1 MRVVSRRWGVAW
13 AALGAALLVTACGPA
28 ASATSGGAVV
38 PGATVT
44 FAQQVGNIP
53 NYIFPITAVNA
64 FASGNLS
71 FLQPLLFRP
80 LYWLGTGA
88 SPVLNPQLSL
98 ANAPTFSN
106 GGRTATITLK
116 HYVWSDGT
124 PVTSRDVQFFLNL
137 LKAGEQNWGGY
148 AVGDL
153 PDNIVS
159 FVAHGQYSFSIT
171 FNKVYAQEWL
181 LNNQLPGIIPMPQ
194 QAWDKTS
201 VGGAIGNYDQTPA
214 GATAVY
220 NFLNHQSM
228 TLSTY
233 TTNPLWKVVD
243 GPFHLTSYNATTGYA
258 AFVPNKRYAGPV
270 KAKIG
275 HLIEL
280 PFTSNTAEFNALR
293 SGAVDYG
300 YLPTT
305 DLSQASYFTAHG
317 YAVQPWPGYG
327 INYLTINWSNPQVR
341 PLFNQ
346 LYIRQALQLVVD
358 QPLWIKDILKGY
370 GYPVDGPVPLVPK
383 TPFVSP
389 LEAKNP
395 YPYDPSRASS
405 LLAAH
410 GWKVGSSGVATCTRP
425 GTASNQ
431 CGAGIAAGAPLAFNA
446 LYPSGVQSFTA
457 EWEVWKS
464 NASKVGIDLTVI
476 PTPLPGMGVGVPCI
490 SGSPCTKDMVNWEGW
505 GFGSAYPDGS
515 QVFSPPETGG
525 YYSSTNNANINA
537 THLSNS
543 SNAVFR
549 YENYLATQL
558 PVIWWP
564 NAPSQIS
571 VIRTTLHGVVQ
582 NALGSFTPE
591 SWWVTK

>member
-1 MRVVSRRWGVAW
+1 MRLVSRRWGAVW
-13 AALGAALLVTACGPA
+13 TALGAALLVTACSPA
-28 ASATSGGAVV
+28 TTTSGGNTPV

-88 SPVLNPQLSL
+88 SPVLNSQLSL
-98 ANAPTFSN
+98 ANTPTFTN
-106 GGRTATITLK
+106 GGRTANITLK
-116 HYVWSDGT
+116 RYVWSDGT
-124 PVTSRDVQFFLNL
+124 PVTSRDVEFFLNL

-148 AVGDL
+148 AVGDI

-159 FVAHGQYSFSIT
+159 FQINSQYSFSIT
-171 FNKVYAQEWL
+171 FNKAYSSAWL
-181 LNNQLPGIIPMPQ
+181 MNNQLPLIIPMPQ
-194 QAWDKTS
+194 QAWDKSST
-201 VGGAIGNYDQTPA
+201 GGTVGNYDQTAA

-220 NFLNHQSM
+220 NYLNQQSM
-228 TLSTY
+228 SLSTY
-233 TTNPLWKVVD
+233 ATNPLWKVVD
-243 GPFHLTSYNATTGYA
+243 GPFQLSSYNPTTNYV
-258 AFVPNKRYAGPV
+258 AFVPNKQYSGPV

-280 PFTSNTAEFNALR
+280 PFTSNTAEFNAVR
-293 SGAVDYG
+293 SGQVDYG

-305 DLSQASYFTAHG
+305 DLSQGSYFKAHG
-317 YAVQPWPGYG
+317 YVVQPWPGYG
-327 INYLTINWSNPQVR
+327 INYLTINWSNPSVR
-341 PLFNQ
+341 PLFDQ
-346 LYIRQALQLVVD
+346 LYIRQALQLTVD

-389 LEAKNP
+389 LEVKNP
-395 YPYDPSRASS
+395 YPYDPSRAAS
-405 LLAAH
+405 LLSAH
-410 GWKVGSSGVATCTRP
+410 GWKVGSNGVATCTRP
-425 GTASNQ
+425 GSASND
-431 CGAGIAAGAPLAFNA
+431 CGAGIASGAPLAFNA

-476 PTPLPGMGVGVPCI
+476 PTPLPGMGVSVPCTA
-490 SGSPCTKDMVNWEGW
+490 GAPCTKDMVNWEGW

-515 QVFSPPETGG
+515 QAFSPPETGG
-525 YYSSTNNANINA
+525 YNSPTNNADINA

-543 SNAVFR
+543 PTAMFQ

-564 NAPSQIS
+564 NSPSQIS
-571 VIRTTLHGVVQ
+571 VIRASLHGVVQ

-591 SWWVTK
+591 FWSVTK